1 MHRLNRG
8 GLYVADFRYD
18 CGLRIRDSFISPTLT
33 RSNRG
38 TGEGMSSTVLIIEV
52 TDESEECNE
61 KGLP

>member
-8 GLYVADFRYD
+8 LYVGDFRYD
-18 CGLRIRDSFISPTLT
+18 CGLRIRDTFISPTLT
-33 RSNRG
+33 RNNRG
-38 TGEGMSSTVLIIEV
+38 PGEGLSSSVLIIEV